1 MKTASNYK
9 KFMLLW
15 FGELVSSIG
24 GGLTNFGLSIYIFQK
39 TGSAASMALMG
50 LIGFLPLL
58 ILQVPAGVLADRYDR
73 RLLMMIGDGC
83 SGLGV
88 VYILLCMMRGE
99 AALWQIYV
107 GVAIS
112 SCFSALMD
120 PAYTATV
127 TDLLT
132 KEEYSKANGLVSMAG
147 SSRYLFSPLI
157 AGLLLAVSDIKVL
170 LIIDICTFFL
180 TVISTAVVR
189 KGIVT
194 KKAEIKE
201 SFFESMKEG
210 WNVIRSREGL
220 LLLILIT
227 AALQLFLG
235 AFQILAE
242 PFILSFADEKTLGI
256 AETVC
261 ASGMLV
267 TGIILGLKGIKKD
280 FTKMLSISL
289 MLSGI
294 FIAGFAVTG
303 NIIIIC
309 ICGFL
314 FFATLP
320 VANNCLD
327 YLART
332 NIPDELQGRVW
343 GFIGF
348 ISQLGYVAAF
358 LLSGVLADGIG
369 EVTGK
374 GVRGGAAVVIVVSGI
389 CLAIISLSIVSVKRI
404 QSLEDT
410 AVVSC

>member
-1 MKTASNYK
+1 
-9 KFMLLW
+9 
-15 FGELVSSIG
+15 
-24 GGLTNFGLSIYIFQK
+24 
-39 TGSAASMALMG
+39 
-50 LIGFLPLL
+50 
-58 ILQVPAGVLADRYDR
+58 
-73 RLLMMIGDGC
+73 
-83 SGLGV
+83 
-88 VYILLCMMRGE
+88 
-99 AALWQIYV
+99 
-107 GVAIS
+107 
-112 SCFSALMD
+112 
-120 PAYTATV
+120 
-127 TDLLT
+127 
-132 KEEYSKANGLVSMAG
+132 
-147 SSRYLFSPLI
+147 
-157 AGLLLAVSDIKVL
+157 
-170 LIIDICTFFL
+170 
-180 TVISTAVVR
+180 
-189 KGIVT
+189 
-194 KKAEIKE
+194 
-201 SFFESMKEG
+201 
-210 WNVIRSREGL
+210 
-220 LLLILIT
+220 
-227 AALQLFLG
+227 
-235 AFQILAE
+235 
-242 PFILSFADEKTLGI
+242 
-256 AETVC
+256 
-261 ASGMLV
+261 
-267 TGIILGLKGIKKD
+267 
-280 FTKMLSISL
+280 